1 MKILKSKKIYILI
14 IVIVIIST
22 IAFSMGYRIPEWDK
36 HRDWIFIPQN
46 KDSFFEIEKTD
57 IEADIVLQ
65 IPNSQ
70 QDILFV
76 KLGDSIQATLTTEKG
91 RRIREII
98 KTKDFYIDSLNQR
111 FIFSKEIFK
120 NDTLFEKQYIGVSF
134 SDDYKMERLVPE
146 DFILEETQ
154 SEFLK
159 RKNYPQTSNPTDEE
173 KERLDT
179 AYIKEKTK
187 EIDFYRTLY
196 PITKIRSGNETDTEF
211 YADAKGK
218 LYTVGKTKV
227 KSDDIHDMWH
237 SLYLLFPRYNKDV
250 DLKTFER
257 RSFAYEKA
265 EEPTIEGNFIHTQF
279 LEISI
284 RQDETEYYRVK
295 FGDRYFNFKYKNKM
309 MAFPTP
315 VYLPKNNKDT
325 LSYISD
331 GQLYWVYP
339 KANKL
344 R

>member
-1 MKILKSKKIYILI
+1 MIIA
-14 IVIVIIST
+14 IVIVTT

-65 IPNSQ
+65 IPNFQ

-76 KLGDSIQATLTTEKG
+76 KYGDSIQATLTTEKG
-91 RRIREII
+91 RKIREIVI
-98 KTKDFYIDSLNQR
+98 TKDFYIDSLNQR

-120 NDTLFEKQYIGVSF
+120 SDTLFEKRFVAVSF
-134 SDDYKMERLVPE
+134 SDYHKEENLVVE

-173 KERLDT
+173 KERLDA
-179 AYIKEKTK
+179 AYIKEKAK
-187 EIDFYRTLY
+187 EIDFYSTLY
-196 PITKIRSGNETDTEF
+196 PITKMGIGNDTDTEF

-218 LYTVGKTKV
+218 LYTVGKTRV
-227 KSDDIHDMWH
+227 KSAHFNDIWH
-237 SLYLLFPRYNKDV
+237 SLYLLFPRYNKDI

-257 RSFAYEKA
+257 RSFAYERA
-265 EEPTIEGNFIHTQF
+265 EEPTIESNFIHTHY
-279 LEISI
+279 LHISF
-284 RQDETEYYRVK
+284 RQNETEYYRVK

-315 VYLPKNNKDT
+315 EYLPKNDKDT

-331 GQLYWVYP
+331 GQLYWIYP

-344 R
+344 K